1 MEYIKTD
8 DAIFYTDEAGE
19 VRQSDRQSVSPSQKR
34 MTFPEAVAKAETQ
47 IDFAYMPARIRPQA
61 KEIALIIAEIYI
73 MDPERSV
80 KIAGEL
86 IDIYTVQQI
95 FEMLTGEHA
104 MAVINSFNAVRYT
117 VTNKRGYLRSSLY
130 SVVFELNSGI
140 ENQVQTDLYGK

>member
-1 MEYIKTD
+1 MEYTKTN
-8 DAIFYTDEAGE
+8 DAIFYTDEVGE
-19 VRQSDRQSVSPSQKR
+19 VRLSDRQSVSPSQKR
-34 MTFPEAVAKAETQ
+34 LTFPEAVAKAETQ
-47 IDFAYMPARIRPQA
+47 IDLAYFPERLRPQA

-80 KIAGEL
+80 RIAGEEL
-86 IDIYTVQQI
+86 DIYTVQQVFNI
-95 FEMLTGEHA
+95 LSYEHV
-104 MAVINSFNAVRYT
+104 MAVINSFNTIRYT